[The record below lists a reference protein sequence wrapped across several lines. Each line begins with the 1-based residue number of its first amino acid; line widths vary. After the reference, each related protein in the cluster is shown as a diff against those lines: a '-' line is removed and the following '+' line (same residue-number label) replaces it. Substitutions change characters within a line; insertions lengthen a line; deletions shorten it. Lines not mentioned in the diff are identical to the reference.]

1 MITLPNIATSANA
14 AATASSNA
22 AGVASAGETET
33 AAAGELQQGASDLPQ
48 DFLTA
53 LGNRLLTLAK
63 QQGEPAQPA
72 ENAAES
78 EAKTVPASDL
88 TALLAALDKPGTLS
102 ALLQPE
108 NIKATAKSADDKDKS
123 DAAALSAT
131 DQQNLQALF
140 AMLPA
145 TVNATATP
153 PAQTSEAATESL
165 TSDSAG
171 AKRAATPA
179 LSLLT
184 AQSDADATQQENAPT
199 QDKHAQ
205 LAAEAVSASDSASAG
220 VGTQSAAATTPSS
233 ASALTLDGSFQQ
245 ALSAFGKQED
255 KAAAQPDSNSTLTA
269 SAPLSGAS
277 VVNMPTT
284 ASTSASTPS
293 TPMLNA
299 QLGSPEWQQALS
311 QQIVMFTRN
320 GQQNAELRL
329 HPADLGAIQI
339 SLKLDND
346 QAQLNMVSSHSH
358 VRAALEAAL
367 PQLRSAL
374 AESGI
379 NLGQSNVSSDAFA
392 QGQGYQGQQQARRDS
407 QHGSFS
413 LSQDNDNE
421 ITPIAVPSA
430 LQARVTGTGAVDIFA

>member
-1 MITLPNIATSANA
+1 MITLPNIATSTSATTRVSGKADTLASAADADVAANA
-14 AATASSNA
+14 AP
-22 AGVASAGETET
+22 GDL
-33 AAAGELQQGASDLPQ
+33 LQSVKELPQ
-48 DFLTA
+48 DFLTS

-63 QQGEPAQPA
+63 QQGSAAQTA
-72 ENAAES
+72 GKTTES
-78 EAKTVPASDL
+78 DAKSSPMQDL
-88 TALLAALDKPGTLS
+88 NALLAALDKPDALS

-108 NIKATAKSADDKDKS
+108 NIKAAAKSADDKDKS
-123 DAAALSAT
+123 DTATLSST

-145 TVNATATP
+145 TVTPTRTA
-153 PAQTSEAATESL
+153 EAATESL
-165 TSDSAG
+165 TDKTD
-171 AKRAATPA
+171 AKRQPLSA
-179 LSLLT
+179 LDLL
-184 AQSDADATQQENAPT
+184 A
-199 QDKHAQ
+199 
-205 LAAEAVSASDSASAG
+205 
-220 VGTQSAAATTPSS
+220 TQSAAKQSDAEVSGKDAQAGSATLVSDSS
-233 ASALTLDGSFQQ
+233 QSGAAAAQSNTAALTLDSSFQQ
-245 ALSAFGKQED
+245 VIGSFGKQDD
-255 KAAAQPDSNSTLTA
+255 KSATASAQPDSSTLMT
-269 SAPLSGAS
+269 SAPLSSAS
-277 VVNMPTT
+277 LVNAPAT
-284 ASTSASTPS
+284 ASASASTPS

-299 QLGSPEWQQALS
+299 QLGSSEWQQALS

-320 GQQNAELRL
+320 GQQNAELHL

-392 QGQGYQGQQQARRDS
+392 QGQGYQGQQQARRDG
-407 QHGSFS
+407 QQGSFS
-413 LSQDNDNE
+413 LSRENDND

-430 LQARVTGTGAVDIFA
+430 LQARVNGTGGVDIFA